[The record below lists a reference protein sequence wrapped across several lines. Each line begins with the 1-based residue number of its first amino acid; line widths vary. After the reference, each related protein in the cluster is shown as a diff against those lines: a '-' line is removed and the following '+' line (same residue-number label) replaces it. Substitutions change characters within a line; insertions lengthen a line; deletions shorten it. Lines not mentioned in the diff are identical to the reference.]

1 VLQVAERLWDGRVVT
16 PDARTGD
23 RLDQRQRLGA
33 ELRRVRELSGRS
45 GRELAQRIG
54 ISQSKVSRAESGS
67 ALLSMPEVAA
77 WASATQ
83 ASPDVADRLSA
94 LTEAAY
100 AEVRN
105 WDSALGDRSHIQG
118 DIQTLEERAR
128 QILTF
133 QSSVVPGLLQTAEYA
148 RRVFGM
154 VPGRYPQDAIPAVV
168 AARLDRQLALFAG
181 EQRFE
186 FLITEAALR
195 WRPGPAALLCA
206 QLDRI
211 ASLSTLDNVSV
222 GLIPLSVEAVTN
234 TSHGFALLDMAER
247 GEGDATVL
255 VETIHANLVVTD
267 PESTALYRARWSLLK
282 QMAVYGDEA
291 RAFLAIV
298 ASGLRKGSTLI
309 RQTAS
314 RRQAGDAAITGR
326 LHPRRTPGQ
335 SVEVEHAGLGAS
347 NECLPFVSVDDDH
360 LVRVLGAPNSVEFQ
374 FRHFHARAAAL
385 ADANEVHYL
394 VQRGLVHW
402 FSLSCNWCGIPAPS
416 IRTACCGHV
425 ERDLIRAMG
434 RELLFPCTADRS
446 CARESV
452 TACRGGERP
461 CASACSMR

>member
-1 VLQVAERLWDGRVVT
+1 VLQVAERLWDDRVVT
-16 PDARTGD
+16 PDARD
-23 RLDQRQRLGA
+23 RPDQRQRLGA
-33 ELRRVRELSGRS
+33 QLRRVRELSGLS

-83 ASPDVADRLSA
+83 ASPDVADHLSA

-100 AEVRN
+100 AEVHN
-105 WDSALGDRSHIQG
+105 WDSALRDRLHIQG
-118 DIQTLEERAR
+118 DIQALEGRAR

-133 QSSVVPGLLQTAEYA
+133 QPSVVPGLLQTAEYA
-148 RRVFGM
+148 RRVFAM
-154 VPGRYPQDAIPAVV
+154 VPARYPEGAIPAVV

-195 WRPGPAALLCA
+195 WRSGPVALLCA

-222 GLIPLSVEAVTN
+222 GVIPLSAEAVTN
-234 TSHGFALLDMAER
+234 TSHGFALLEMAEH

-255 VETIHANLVVTD
+255 VETIHANLVVSD
-267 PESTALYRARWSLLK
+267 LESITLYRARWSLLK

-291 RAFLAIV
+291 RTFLAIV

-309 RQTAS
+309 RHTAS
-314 RRQAGDAAITGR
+314 RRQAGDAAIMGR

-335 SVEVEHAGLGAS
+335 SAEVELAGLDAS
-347 NECLPFVSVDDDH
+347 NECLPFGSFDDDH
-360 LVRVLGAPNSVEFQ
+360 AVRILGAPNPVEFQ

-385 ADANEVHYL
+385 AGANEVHHL
-394 VQRGLVHW
+394 VQRDPVHR
-402 FSLSCNWCGIPAPS
+402 LSHSGNWCGIPAPS
-416 IRTACCGHV
+416 MRIACCGHV
-425 ERDLIRAMG
+425 ERGLMRALR
-434 RELLFPCTADRS
+434 RELFFSCTADRS

-452 TACRGGERP
+452 TARRGEAGHARQP
-461 CASACSMR
+461 AR